1 MTIKDFGGQVASV
14 WEGLRP
20 MTRKMLVGALQ
31 TGSTTNPKSP
41 TFSYDAH
48 ADFELSRLLSA
59 IDEQSKNADTRK
71 DAKRLDEMNQLA
83 DTCIRVLE
91 TQSASAEVFIQLAE
105 RALKKHDYKKLD
117 ALADRLMQKFSAGE
131 IAEIIRQT
139 DSPQI
144 RAIAYETLSSLP
156 VGSVAPLLYDQ
167 LYSDIAGA
175 ALEQKA
181 FDFESDEAKDALDRF
196 DQDSFRS
203 N

>member
-20 MTRKMLVGALQ
+20 MTRKMLVGAIQ
-31 TGSTTNPKSP
+31 TGTAHNHKPP
-41 TFSYDAH
+41 TVIYDAH

-59 IDEQSKNADTRK
+59 IDEQSKTAEIRK
-71 DAKRLDEMNQLA
+71 DAKRLGEMNQLA

-117 ALADRLMQKFSAGE
+117 VLADRLMQKFSAGE

-156 VGSVAPLLYDQ
+156 VPAVAPLLYDQ

-196 DQDSFRS
+196 DQDSFRV

>member
-41 TFSYDAH
+41 RFLYDAH

-59 IDEQSKNADTRK
+59 IDEQAKSADTRK

-83 DTCIRVLE
+83 DTCARLLE

-156 VGSVAPLLYDQ
+156 VPAVAPLLYDQ

-196 DQDSFRS
+196 DQDGYRS